1 MSNNIVCENFNM
13 TMFDKA
19 KLGKFDSHVDEL
31 SDIEQACIMIII
43 IVVIIIDD
51 DDNYMYLFMYPVYLH
66 LSKAAALQNIRK
78 LQFLRNAQTKAQV
91 PA

>member
-1 MSNNIVCENFNM
+1 
-13 TMFDKA
+13 
-19 KLGKFDSHVDEL
+19 
-31 SDIEQACIMIII
+31 MIII

-51 DDNYMYLFMYPVYLH
+51 EDNYMYLFVYLVYLH

-78 LQFLRNAQTKAQV
+78 LQFLQNVQTKAQV